1 MTGIVSELMQRAIAL
16 GETMAGRT
24 SPNPNVGCV
33 LVKDSRVIA
42 EGVYAGEGTP
52 HAEVAALNAAGEAA
66 RGATAYVTLEP
77 CAHRVSSSTGQPR
90 VPCSDAL
97 VAADVAR
104 VVIAILDPD
113 ERTNGRGAE
122 TLRHAGIAV
131 EIGDGADQ
139 ASKLHEAFL
148 KHRRTGLPFVI
159 VKYAATLDGRLA
171 AGSGD
176 SRWVSGPETLKWAH
190 RERLKLDAII
200 VGSQNV
206 LADDPQ
212 LTARPDG
219 VQSDHPL
226 LRMVADSTGRISPT
240 ARVLDTSAKTLIV
253 TTERSSDAWRDA
265 ILATGHELLVLPPDE
280 TGRVPL
286 VPILQDL
293 GRRGVLTLQVEG
305 GGVLHG
311 SFFDQRLVDKCT
323 IVIAPK
329 IVGAA
334 TAAQAVSGLGAQY
347 MRDAVTFRDL
357 TVERLGDDVLFTGYP
372 VWPEAT

>member
-1 MTGIVSELMQRAIAL
+1 MRRAIAIAAA
-16 GETMAGRT
+16 MAGKT

-33 LVKDSRVIA
+33 LIKDGRVIA
-42 EGVYAGEGTP
+42 EGVYSGEGSP
-52 HAEVAALNAAGEAA
+52 HAEVAALNAAGDAA

-77 CAHRVSSSTGQPR
+77 CAHRVSSTTGQPR
-90 VPCSDAL
+90 MPCCDAL
-97 VAADVAR
+97 IAAGVAR
-104 VVIAILDPD
+104 LVVAILDPD
-113 ERTNGRGAE
+113 ERTNGRGAQA
-122 TLRHAGIAV
+122 LRDAGIAV
-131 EIGDGADQ
+131 EVGDGA
-139 ASKLHEAFL
+139 AEATKLHEAFL

-206 LADDPQ
+206 IADDPQ

-240 ARVLDTSAKTLIV
+240 ARVLDASAKTLIV
-253 TTERSSDAWRDA
+253 TTERSPEAWREA
-265 ILATGHELLVLPPDE
+265 IRATGHELLVLPPDAS

-286 VPILQDL
+286 VPMLQEL
-293 GRRGVLTLQVEG
+293 GRRSMLTLQVEG

-311 SFFDQRLVDKCT
+311 SFFDQRLVDKAT

-329 IVGAA
+329 IVGAV
-334 TAAQAVSGLGAQY
+334 TAPQAVSGVGVQY
-347 MRDAVTFRDL
+347 MRDAITLRDL
-357 TVERLGDDVLFTGYP
+357 TIEHLGDDVLFTGYP
-372 VWPEAT
+372 VWPDAT

>member
-1 MTGIVSELMQRAIAL
+1 MQRAIVI
-16 GETMAGRT
+16 GETLAGQT

-33 LVKDSRVIA
+33 LVKDGRVIA
-42 EGVYAGEGTP
+42 EGVYRGEGTP
-52 HAEVAALNAAGEAA
+52 HAEVAALNTAGDAA

-77 CAHRVSSSTGQPR
+77 CAHRVSSTTGRPR
-90 VPCSDAL
+90 LPCCDAL
-97 VAADVAR
+97 VAAGVAR

-113 ERTNGRGAE
+113 ERTNGNGAQ
-122 TLRHAGIAV
+122 TLRDAGITV
-131 EIGDGADQ
+131 ETGDGA
-139 ASKLHEAFL
+139 AGATKLHEAFL

-226 LRMVADSTGRISPT
+226 LRMVADSTGRISPS
-240 ARVLDTSAKTLIV
+240 ARVLDSSAKTLIV
-253 TTERSSDAWRDA
+253 TTERSPEAWRDS
-265 ILATGHELLVLPPDE
+265 IRATGHELLVLPPDAT

-286 VPILQDL
+286 VPMLQEL

-329 IVGAA
+329 IVGAV
-334 TAAQAVSGLGAQY
+334 TAAQAVSGHGAQY
-347 MRDAVTFRDL
+347 MRDAVTLRDL
-357 TVERLGDDVLFTGYP
+357 TIERLGDDVLFTGYP
-372 VWPEAT
+372 VWPDATSP

>member
-1 MTGIVSELMQRAIAL
+1 MTSEFMRRAIAVA
-16 GETMAGRT
+16 ETMAGKT

-33 LVKDSRVIA
+33 LVRDGAVIA
-42 EGVYAGEGTP
+42 EGVYGGEGTP
-52 HAEVAALNAAGEAA
+52 HAEIAALRAAGGTA
-66 RGATAYVTLEP
+66 RGAVAFVTLEP
-77 CAHRVSSSTGQPR
+77 CSHRVSSITGQPR
-90 VPCSDAL
+90 VPCCDAL
-97 VAADVAR
+97 IAAGIAR
-104 VVIAILDPD
+104 VVFAIQDPD
-113 ERTNGRGAE
+113 ERTNGRGARA
-122 TLRHAGIAV
+122 LRDAGIAV
-131 EIGDGADQ
+131 EQGDGALE
-139 ASKLHEAFL
+139 AGKLHEAFL
-148 KHRRTGLPFVI
+148 KHRRTGLPFII

-190 RERLKLDAII
+190 RERMKLDAII

-206 LADDPQ
+206 IADDPQ

-219 VQSDHPL
+219 VQSGHRL
-226 LRMVADSTGRISPT
+226 LRMVADSTGRISAT
-240 ARVLDTSAKTLIV
+240 ARVLDGAAKTLIV
-253 TTERSSDAWRDA
+253 TTERSPEAWRES
-265 ILATGHELLVLPPDE
+265 IRATGHELLVLPADA

-286 VPILQDL
+286 AQMLQEL

-334 TAAQAVSGLGAQY
+334 AAAQAVSGIGAQY
-347 MRDAVTFRDL
+347 MREAVSLRDL

-372 VWPEAT
+372 VWPESTT

>member
-1 MTGIVSELMQRAIAL
+1 MRRALAIA
-16 GETMAGRT
+16 EAMAGKV
-24 SPNPNVGCV
+24 SPNPHVGCI
-33 LVKDSRVIA
+33 LVKDGTVIA

-52 HAEVAALNAAGEAA
+52 HAEVAALNTAGNAA

-90 VPCSDAL
+90 VPCCDAL
-97 VAADVAR
+97 VAAGVGR

-113 ERTNGRGAE
+113 ERTNGRGAQ
-122 TLRHAGIAV
+122 TLRDAGIEV
-131 EIGDGADQ
+131 EVGDGAAE
-139 ASKLHEAFL
+139 ASVQLEAFL

-206 LADDPQ
+206 VADDPQ

-219 VQSDHPL
+219 VQADHPL

-240 ARVLDTSAKTLIV
+240 SRVLDGAATTLIV
-253 TTERSSDAWRDA
+253 TTERSPAAWRA
-265 ILATGHELLVLPPDE
+265 SIRATGHELLVLPPDAI
-280 TGRVPL
+280 GRVPL
-286 VPILQDL
+286 LPMLQEL
-293 GRRGVLTLQVEG
+293 GRRGVLALQVEG

-311 SFFDQRLVDKCT
+311 SFFDQRLVDKAT

-329 IVGAA
+329 IVGASA
-334 TAAQAVSGLGAQY
+334 AAQAVSGTGAQY
-347 MRDAVTFRDL
+347 MRDAVTLREL
-357 TVERLGDDVLFTGYP
+357 TIERLGDDVLFTGYP
-372 VWPEAT
+372 VWPEAPS

>member
-1 MTGIVSELMQRAIAL
+1 MADSISEFMRRAVSA
-16 GETMAGRT
+16 GETMAGKT

-33 LVKDSRVIA
+33 LVKDGRVIA
-42 EGVYAGEGTP
+42 EGVYTGEGTL
-52 HAEVAALNAAGEAA
+52 HAEIAALNAAGEAA

-77 CAHRVSSSTGQPR
+77 CSHRVSSTTGLPR
-90 VPCSDAL
+90 VPCCDAL
-97 VAADVAR
+97 IAAGVSR
-104 VVIAILDPD
+104 VVFALVDPD
-113 ERTNGRGAE
+113 ERTNGRGAQA
-122 TLRHAGIAV
+122 LREAGIAV
-131 EIGDGADQ
+131 EQGDGEAE
-139 ASKLHEAFL
+139 ATKLHEAFL
-148 KHRRTGLPFVI
+148 KHRRTGVPFVI
-159 VKYAATLDGRLA
+159 VKYAATLDGRLS

-176 SRWVSGPETLKWAH
+176 SRWVSGPETQKWAH

-206 LADDPQ
+206 IADDPQ

-226 LRMVADSTGRISPT
+226 LRLVADSTGRIPAT
-240 ARVLDTSAKTLIV
+240 ARVLDGAARTLIV
-253 TTERSSDAWRDA
+253 TTERSPEGWRES
-265 ILATGHELLVLPPDE
+265 IRATGHELLVLPPDE

-286 VPILQDL
+286 LPMLQEM

-311 SFFDQRLVDKCT
+311 SFFDQRLVDKVT

-329 IVGAA
+329 IVGASA
-334 TAAQAVSGLGAQY
+334 AAQAVSGAGAAY
-347 MRDAVTFRDL
+347 MRDAVTLRDL

-372 VWPEAT
+372 VWP